1 MPEQHARLD
10 LIGTLLSAA
19 GLGLAVFGVLRSGE
33 WGWVTP
39 KPGGP
44 AILSLSPVVWLVLL
58 GLFLLWLLM
67 IWETR
72 LEARGDEPLVR
83 PSMLANKQLRGGL
96 LMFFYQYLVQ
106 MGLFFT
112 IPLFLSV
119 ALGLSALE
127 TGVRI
132 VPLSLTLLLAAA
144 GIPKFRPNASPRR
157 VVRFG
162 IICMFLGIVSLAVAL
177 DENATAKVVTV
188 PLLLAGLGMGALASQ
203 LGSVTVSAVS
213 DELSADA
220 GGLQN
225 TATNL
230 GASIGTALAGS
241 ILIATLTASFLTGVQ
256 NNPDVPADV
265 KSQASVSL
273 AGGVP
278 FMSDAD
284 LTKALEQ
291 AGVSQQA
298 TDSIVEVNAQAR
310 LKGLRAALLVL
321 ALIALLS
328 LFSSG
333 QIPER
338 QPGSPVPDDEA
349 VAAVP

>member
-1 MPEQHARLD
+1 
-10 LIGTLLSAA
+10 
-19 GLGLAVFGVLRSGE
+19 
-33 WGWVTP
+33 
-39 KPGGP
+39 
-44 AILSLSPVVWLVLL
+44 
-58 GLFLLWLLM
+58 
-67 IWETR
+67 
-72 LEARGDEPLVR
+72 
-83 PSMLANKQLRGGL
+83 
-96 LMFFYQYLVQ
+96 
-106 MGLFFT
+106 
-112 IPLFLSV
+112 
-119 ALGLSALE
+119 
-127 TGVRI
+127 
-132 VPLSLTLLLAAA
+132 
-144 GIPKFRPNASPRR
+144 
-157 VVRFG
+157 
-162 IICMFLGIVSLAVAL
+162 
-177 DENATAKVVTV
+177 
-188 PLLLAGLGMGALASQ
+188 MGALASQ